1 MYKKL
6 CCHNLLRHLHIH
18 FEINRNFVVERSI
31 IIPGPSLAK
40 NAEERAAA
48 DFVAAGEVLGRQ
60 ARVIGGAVNWVVP
73 GFYPGIWRLR
83 TLQKSKKMYS
93 KSDLEVHILV
103 EFYFEL
109 SFWGFLLSMT
119 TSRRGV
125 TVHDDWRSYPQIAS
139 SGLWIVSFPYCSPMF
154 PLVCMVLSFWTNSP
168 LCQKKRWDSPAYVVW
183 ILVDCDICW
192 LCGRFRGHGDQQPTM
207 LWRRKIGTVFI
218 IAIVI
223 QWETSEPLMNGTWQE
238 LTHRWNT
245 QTHTWNT
252 PCSSIF
258 HVRLESLQLFGCAGW
273 FSKHLAVDAHNQNWL
288 KQRLSGDLGW
298 WFLHALIPE
307 IISLRREPWDSKATT
322 RSPVNW
328 LIASKIY
335 RNSPYAR
342 VNTMVRLRCLGCCL
356 QRQFQTPP
364 RTQRRCSQE
373 LNSDEITWSTLA
385 MRDCPSA
392 K

>member
-125 TVHDDWRSYPQIAS
+125 TVHDGWRSYPQIAS
-139 SGLWIVSFPYCSPMF
+139 SGLWIVSFPYCFPMF

-192 LCGRFRGHGDQQPTM
+192 LCGRFRGHAISSQQCFGAAK
-207 LWRRKIGTVFI
+207 LG
-218 IAIVI
+218 
-223 QWETSEPLMNGTWQE
+223 LY
-238 LTHRWNT
+238 
-245 QTHTWNT
+245 
-252 PCSSIF
+252 SS
-258 HVRLESLQLFGCAGW
+258 LPSL
-273 FSKHLAVDAHNQNWL
+273 FSGKHLNP
-288 KQRLSGDLGW
+288 W
-298 WFLHALIPE
+298 WMVHGRN
-307 IISLRREPWDSKATT
+307 SLTGETHKHTLETHHVHPFSMF
-322 RSPVNW
+322 
-328 LIASKIY
+328 ASKVFSSLVVLAGS
-335 RNSPYAR
+335 RN
-342 VNTMVRLRCLGCCL
+342 T
-356 QRQFQTPP
+356 
-364 RTQRRCSQE
+364 
-373 LNSDEITWSTLA
+373 
-385 MRDCPSA
+385 
-392 K
+392 